1 MDFANKVC
9 WVTNTYYFSFNDT
22 KLLTRKTKL
31 LKYINYYQWVPLILI
46 AQAILFIVP
55 RIFWKSLNTRKGI
68 SIMSLVDSIYELQKP
83 GAIDP
88 DKRKEVMNYAVKH
101 FTRFLIDVD
110 RKKQIAAIRSTF
122 SVR

>member
-1 MDFANKVC
+1 M
-9 WVTNTYYFSFNDT
+9 
-22 KLLTRKTKL
+22 
-31 LKYINYYQWVPLILI
+31 PLILI

-55 RIFWKSLNTRKGI
+55 RVFWKSLNTRKGI